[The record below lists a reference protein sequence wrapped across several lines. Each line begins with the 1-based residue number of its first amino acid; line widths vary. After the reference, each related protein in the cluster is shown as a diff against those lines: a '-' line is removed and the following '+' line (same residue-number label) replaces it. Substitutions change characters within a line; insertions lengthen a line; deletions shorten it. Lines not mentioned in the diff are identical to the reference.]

1 MNVLRFR
8 ILIYLIVGMIDLI
21 TTLILVGSGR
31 ALEINPL
38 ASMFVGNPAQLV
50 LFKTI
55 VMSLIVLV
63 AYRLARYSR
72 MLAES
77 AMAVAATV
85 TMFVVACGLS
95 TVKGP
100 LKGG

>member
-1 MNVLRFR
+1 MNILRFR
-8 ILIYLIVGMIDLI
+8 ILVYLIVSMVDLI

-55 VMSLIVLV
+55 VMTLIVLV

-95 TVKGP
+95 TVQGP